1 MELVVD
7 YGFFFL
13 LYYFLLITCFQ
24 HALFYAD
31 LLFAIHIL
39 SLFAHF
45 GLANKGA
52 TCVRVSIFQFVMAEK
67 LSCSEMQ
74 LICLKLCIEHMLS
87 PCLND
92 RLEHLHVYSM
102 ASVRF

>member
-1 MELVVD
+1 MH
-7 YGFFFL
+7 F
-13 LYYFLLITCFQ
+13 
-24 HALFYAD
+24 FYAD

-52 TCVRVSIFQFVMAEK
+52 TCVSIFQFVMAEK

-74 LICLKLCIEHMLS
+74 LICLMLCIEHKLS

-92 RLEHLHVYSM
+92 CLEHLHVYSM